1 MDEFDKFI
9 ENVKLN
15 FNTFLK
21 NTPFWL
27 LFSGQLLC
35 KMQYYYDKTS
45 TEVSKIEFL
54 ASQSHPH
61 QPIKETT
68 HVLQNTSTKYLS
80 LPLNVEMESG
90 VHPFL
95 LPNFHYRIIYAKFNL
110 EIHWK
115 GNLALFKSRV
125 DIYQT
130 CNQQFQCFL
139 EPSCKWK
146 EQKKV
151 LIVKRRIFDEYCRI
165 NEHTKI

>member
-1 MDEFDKFI
+1 
-9 ENVKLN
+9 
-15 FNTFLK
+15 
-21 NTPFWL
+21 
-27 LFSGQLLC
+27 
-35 KMQYYYDKTS
+35 MQYYYDKTS

-110 EIHWK
+110 EIHYPQPYKREIWHY
-115 GNLALFKSRV
+115 S
-125 DIYQT
+125 
-130 CNQQFQCFL
+130 
-139 EPSCKWK
+139 
-146 EQKKV
+146 KV
-151 LIVKRRIFDEYCRI
+151 E
-165 NEHTKI
+165 